1 MALSL
6 QGTDSLLDSM
16 LGLMSVKNENRSH
29 SGQIYFI
36 LTKFHIIMLVAS
48 SEDQRGRE
56 ADV

>member
-1 MALSL
+1 MSL
-6 QGTDSLLDSM
+6 QGTDSLIDSM